1 MDSAGDL
8 PPAAAVKLAE
18 ATSGGRA
25 IHYPSTTLTAITFN
39 LRNPRGPFADARTRR
54 ALLAAVDRSDMISD
68 LLDGAGVRADTP
80 IPPSSWAFDAKAA
93 PAVAFD
99 RPAAVREL
107 REAGWRRPEKAWIP
121 PRATKP
127 LEVTLLAPERAANPV
142 AFAAATRVA
151 AAWTSLGLA
160 TSVEALPPGEFVDR
174 LRARK
179 YVAAVIDVNMGL
191 DPDPYPILASTQA
204 REGGAN
210 VSGIQDAALDAALVA
225 ARAPG
230 STAARRRAYAKLQ
243 DVLTK
248 LQPMPTLFFRDSV
261 LVASDALAGPSP
273 RPIPDAGGRFWDVVR
288 WAATGR

>member
-1 MDSAGDL
+1 M
-8 PPAAAVKLAE
+8 
-18 ATSGGRA
+18 
-25 IHYPSTTLTAITFN
+25 IT
-39 LRNPRGPFADARTRR
+39 
-54 ALLAAVDRSDMISD
+54 D

-93 PAVAFD
+93 PAVAYD

-179 YVAAVIDVNMGL
+179 FVAAVIDVNMGL

-243 DVLTK
+243 DVLANAPAHADPLLPRQRPRGRRRARRAVSPADRGPGWAILGRGT
-248 LQPMPTLFFRDSV
+248 MGRDRTVTLAAR
-261 LVASDALAGPSP
+261 ASG
-273 RPIPDAGGRFWDVVR
+273 RCRGGG
-288 WAATGR
+288 TGRRASLRS